1 MKRVENTKAHSP
13 TGRLRNTLCFA
24 FFLACSSLFLTACE
38 EPKQTR
44 KVTPYDG
51 PIEEINDVKLLYSEA
66 AKIKVRLTT
75 AKQFR
80 YANDNRRYPKPVNIV
95 FYSPTGQEITTIR
108 SDSGKYDKAKDMYV
122 VMGNVVI
129 INKQKQEKLLTP
141 ELNWV
146 PQTKKVFTDKRVTV
160 LNQLTGEKLYGTGL
174 DANQDFTKSTI
185 RNPSGIFNM

>member
-1 MKRVENTKAHSP
+1 MKNEEQKRNYRD
-13 TGRLRNTLCFA
+13 TGQLRTFVY
-24 FFLACSSLFLTACE
+24 SSLFILHFSFFLVGCE
-38 EPKQTR
+38 EPKQAK

-160 LNQLTGEKLYGTGL
+160 LNQLTGEKLHGTGL